1 MAGRR
6 WTEVALGVPRREGAR
21 GAEVRKGGE
30 RQARCGKAETG
41 AHFIGV
47 GRRWWGGDTVGE
59 AAVGGVLSRHW
70 LLEGETTGQR

>member
-30 RQARCGKAETG
+30 RRARCGKAETG